1 MHPED
6 RARRIPGCRPESRTM
21 MEAREEAGMVL
32 FQVVGEALA
41 RTGLK
46 PKDIDI
52 LVVNCSLFNPTPSL
66 SAMVVNHFKFRSDTV
81 TYNLAGMGCSAGVIA
96 VGLAQKL
103 LRVHGKGAYALVVS
117 TENITQNWYLGDD
130 RSMLIPNTLFRMGG
144 AAVVLTN
151 KASERPRA
159 KYELQHCVRVHLG
172 GDDVAYECVFQHED
186 ASGIVGVE
194 LNRDLVKV
202 AGRALERNLTK
213 MAPLVLPVSEM
224 VKYAAVAA
232 ARALL
237 PRHRAPPPYTPDF
250 KKAFDHFCLH
260 AGGRG
265 VIDGLAK
272 QLALPA
278 HKAAPSYNSLFW
290 YGNTS
295 SASLWYALGYV
306 EAVQGVRAGEVV
318 WQVGFGSGFKCNSAV
333 WRALRPIHDTEHSA
347 WTHMADESNATAVER
362 HQAAEEAV
370 SQGPGAPHCAG
381 PYLRGYDTGAA
392 TRQQGD
398 LPPLKKGVGAGNGGA
413 NVTAVASPGRRATRS
428 RAGSRA

>member
-1 MHPED
+1 
-6 RARRIPGCRPESRTM
+6 
-21 MEAREEAGMVL
+21 
-32 FQVVGEALA
+32 
-41 RTGLK
+41 
-46 PKDIDI
+46 
-52 LVVNCSLFNPTPSL
+52 
-66 SAMVVNHFKFRSDTV
+66 
-81 TYNLAGMGCSAGVIA
+81 
-96 VGLAQKL
+96 
-103 LRVHGKGAYALVVS
+103 
-117 TENITQNWYLGDD
+117 
-130 RSMLIPNTLFRMGG
+130 MLIPNTLFRMGG

-159 KYELQHCVRVHLG
+159 KYELSHCVRVHLG

-224 VKYAAVAA
+224 AKYAAVAV

-237 PRHRAPPPYTPDF
+237 PRSRAPPPYTPDF

-272 QLALPA
+272 QLSLPA

-295 SASLWYALGYV
+295 SASLWYALGYI
-306 EAVQGVRAGEVV
+306 EACQGVKAGEIV

-333 WRALRPIHDTEHSA
+333 WKALRPIKDGTHAA
-347 WTHMADESNATAVER
+347 WTHMADASNASAVER
-362 HQAAEEAV
+362 YQSAEGGV
-370 SQGPGAPHCAG
+370 SQGPGAPDCAG

-392 TRQQGD
+392 TRQQGAVP
-398 LPPLKKGVGAGNGGA
+398 PPLKAGGKAPGTPVLASTGGDGGL
-413 NVTAVASPGRRATRS
+413 ASPGRRATRS
-428 RAGSRA
+428 RNGRA